1 MRSHTGLDPMDHL
14 GANRGAVDVCADVES
29 DEGGYDMD
37 VKAWRMVSTIVF
49 STSVKK
55 GREFTHR

>member
-1 MRSHTGLDPMDHL
+1 MDHL

-37 VKAWRMVSTIVF
+37 VKAWRMVSTIIF
-49 STSVKK
+49 STSVEK